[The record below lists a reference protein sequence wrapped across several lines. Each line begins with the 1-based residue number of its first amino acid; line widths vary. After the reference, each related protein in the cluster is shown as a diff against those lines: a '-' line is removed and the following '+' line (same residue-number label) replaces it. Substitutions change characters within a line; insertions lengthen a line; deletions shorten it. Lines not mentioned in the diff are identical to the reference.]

1 MFEIITQWQYDYLT
15 HCQPEEN
22 SGEILAEQGA
32 EIPVS
37 ALVRE
42 LMSTGSIDSPIHE
55 GEFDDSDDLEQDIPG
70 TYDSDLLD
78 SYVYAQDHS
87 SLDPNVTS
95 AAINEEPAIDETASS
110 EAKQSD
116 DVS

>member
-22 SGEILAEQGA
+22 SGEIIAEQDA

-37 ALVRE
+37 SLVRE
-42 LMSTGSIDSPIHE
+42 LMTTGSIDSPVHE

-70 TYDSDLLD
+70 TYDSDILD
-78 SYVYAQDHS
+78 SFVYAQEHS
-87 SLDPNVTS
+87 NLDQSENFAYS
-95 AAINEEPAIDETASS
+95 DEKPAIEETPSS

-116 DVS
+116 DGS

>member
-22 SGEILAEQGA
+22 SGEILAEQDA

-42 LMSTGSIDSPIHE
+42 LMSTGSIDSPVYE
-55 GEFDDSDDLEQDIPG
+55 GEFDDSDDLEVDVPG
-70 TYDSDLLD
+70 TYDSDLLE
-78 SYVYAQDHS
+78 SYVYAQEHKD
-87 SLDPNVTS
+87 LDPNSTS
-95 AAINEEPAIDETASS
+95 ADHPEEPAIEETASS
-110 EAKQSD
+110 EAKQSE

>member
-1 MFEIITQWQYDYLT
+1 MLEIITQWQYDYLT

-22 SGEILAEQGA
+22 SGEIIAEQDA

-42 LMSTGSIDSPIHE
+42 LMSTGSIDSPIHV

-70 TYDSDLLD
+70 TFESDLLD
-78 SYVYAQDHS
+78 SYVYAQEHPIMDHNLS
-87 SLDPNVTS
+87 PSP
-95 AAINEEPAIDETASS
+95 INEEPAIEETASS
-110 EAKQSD
+110 EAKQSE

>member
-1 MFEIITQWQYDYLT
+1 MFEIITSWQYDYLT
-15 HCQPEEN
+15 HCQPEVN
-22 SGEILAEQGA
+22 SGEILAEQDA

-42 LMSTGSIDSPIHE
+42 LMTTGSFESSVHE
-55 GEFDDSDDLEQDIPG
+55 GEFDESDDLEQDIPG

-78 SYVYAQDHS
+78 SYVYVQEHPNLDLSDS
-87 SLDPNVTS
+87 SAD
-95 AAINEEPAIDETASS
+95 INEEPSIEETTSS
-110 EAKQSD
+110 EAQQSD

>member
-1 MFEIITQWQYDYLT
+1 MFEIITSWQYDYLT

-22 SGEILAEQGA
+22 SGEIIAEQDA

-42 LMSTGSIDSPIHE
+42 LMTTGSIDSPVHE

-70 TYDSDLLD
+70 SYDSDLLD
-78 SYVYAQDHS
+78 SFVYAQEHTN
-87 SLDPNVTS
+87 LDSNVTS
-95 AAINEEPAIDETASS
+95 AAINDEPAIEDTASS
-110 EAKQSD
+110 EAKQSE

>member
-1 MFEIITQWQYDYLT
+1 MLEIITQWQYDYLT

-22 SGEILAEQGA
+22 SGEILTEQDA

-37 ALVRE
+37 SLVRE
-42 LMSTGSIDSPIHE
+42 LMSTGSIDSPVHD
-55 GEFDDSDDLEQDIPG
+55 GEFDESDNLEEDVPG

-78 SYVYAQDHS
+78 SYVYAQEHTN
-87 SLDPNVTS
+87 LDPNFSS
-95 AAINEEPAIDETASS
+95 ADSSEEPAIEETASS
-110 EAKQSD
+110 DAKQSE

>member
-1 MFEIITQWQYDYLT
+1 MIEIITQWQYDYLT

-22 SGEILAEQGA
+22 SGEIIAEQGA

-42 LMSTGSIDSPIHE
+42 LISTGSIESPVHE
-55 GEFDDSDDLEQDIPG
+55 GEFDNSDDLEQDIPG

-78 SYVYAQDHS
+78 SFVYAQEHTNIDTNFS
-87 SLDPNVTS
+87 SANHD
-95 AAINEEPAIDETASS
+95 EEPAIEETASS

>member
-1 MFEIITQWQYDYLT
+1 MEIITQWQYDYLT

-22 SGEILAEQGA
+22 SGEIIAEQDA

-42 LMSTGSIDSPIHE
+42 LMTTGSIDSPVHE
-55 GEFDDSDDLEQDIPG
+55 GEYDESDDLEQDIPG

-78 SYVYAQDHS
+78 SYVYTQDHTN
-87 SLDPNVTS
+87 LDSNFSP
-95 AAINEEPAIDETASS
+95 ADHDREPAIEETTSS
-110 EAKQSD
+110 EAKQSV

>member
-1 MFEIITQWQYDYLT
+1 MFEIITSWQYDYLT

-22 SGEILAEQGA
+22 SGEIIAEQDA

-42 LMSTGSIDSPIHE
+42 LMATGSIDSPIHE
-55 GEFDDSDDLEQDIPG
+55 GEFDDSEDLEVDIPG
-70 TYDSDLLD
+70 SYDSDLLD
-78 SYVYAQDHS
+78 SYVYAQEHTS
-87 SLDPNVTS
+87 SDPIAFS
-95 AAINEEPAIDETASS
+95 AANQEEPAIEETTSS
-110 EAKQSD
+110 EAKQSE